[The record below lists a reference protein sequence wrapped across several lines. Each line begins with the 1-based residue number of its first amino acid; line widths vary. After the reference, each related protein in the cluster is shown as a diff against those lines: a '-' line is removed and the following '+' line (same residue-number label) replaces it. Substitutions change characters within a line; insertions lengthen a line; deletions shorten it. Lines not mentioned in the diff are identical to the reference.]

1 MSSRVEDR
9 YFKVVSGN
17 LNNYRCVQCG
27 TRRAELYLEAGLQTN
42 YHLCPEDAIE
52 LALELVREA
61 KAAMQEEK
69 NREMVR

>member
-1 MSSRVEDR
+1 MCS
-9 YFKVVSGN
+9 
-17 LNNYRCVQCG
+17 
-27 TRRAELYLEAGLQTN
+27 
-42 YHLCPEDAIE
+42 EDAIE